1 MSDYIYK
8 YTLVEMVEKS
18 GVVKERFPIVED
30 QVAFDMSGRI
40 FEQSITFDAGS
51 GRTLTIS
58 GEHLDVV
65 LDKYIEMPTC
75 PTRSPYIFSRNDGK
89 TLEDRETIIRRF
101 QAYQNAKE
109 QENEEMER

>member
-8 YTLVEMVEKS
+8 YTLVRRVDNS
-18 GVVKERFPIVED
+18 GVVKEKFPIVSD

-40 FEQSITFDAGS
+40 LEQSITFDAGS

-58 GEHLDVV
+58 EEHLDVV

-75 PTRSPYIFSRNDGK
+75 PTQSPYIFPEMTVRLWK
-89 TLEDRETIIRRF
+89 TEKR
-101 QAYQNAKE
+101 
-109 QENEEMER
+109 